1 MRVAIRKYW
10 LEFVA
15 VLALIA
21 LALGIGGYLLSQQRL
36 RFPLL
41 DEEPKRLAVELSD
54 AQAVQPGQGQSVRV
68 AGIQVGQIS
77 DVQVED
83 GVAVVEV
90 EIEKEYD
97 DLIRRDATALLRP
110 KTALKDMFLEVDPGT
125 GEVLP
130 EDGRIPVANTLP
142 DVDPDEIYS
151 ALDGDTRP
159 YLKLLVAGAGKGL
172 RGRGEDLAATLRR
185 LEPVHRDLARVTR
198 ATASRRQA
206 LKRLIHNYSLLIGE
220 LGRRPGDLRRL
231 VSASR
236 AVFDAL
242 AGEEANI
249 EESVALL
256 PGALEASARTLGKVE
271 TFAEVARPALESLRP
286 VVRELPATNA
296 AVTPF
301 LQDTE
306 PVIKNELRPFA
317 RIAQPWTDDLRLA
330 ARGTA
335 KAAPDLTTSLAELN
349 RFVNMGAFN
358 PGGAQGLGG
367 LSIPEQRAR
376 QEGFLYWL
384 AWTAQNGV
392 SLFSS
397 ADGQGPWRRVTLC
410 GVPQAVVDGLLQ
422 QVLTEVGATEPG
434 FVEELIGG
442 PLSGGVQPGS
452 PVQALLDTQ
461 FGGCSFDSL
470 PTTPFSPPLPG
481 GLPDLLPVSTLP
493 GGGP

>member
-1 MRVAIRKYW
+1 VRVAIRKYW

-301 LQDTE
+301 LEDTE

-367 LSIPEQRAR
+367 LSIPQQRAR

-410 GVPQAVVDGLLQ
+410 GVPGPVVAGLLQ
-422 QVLTEVGATEPG
+422 SVLTEVGATEPE